1 MPVKLLIFP
10 FTLLLWYDIQ
20 RIYAQNSHF
29 TGTSKC
35 NHVSECN
42 ISFKQYCRLLQ
53 SRDLF
58 MYMYSSPLHP
68 RLTYFISYIQISYL
82 SISPLLGNKERYP
95 RFFRLVPDITQYFDG
110 YSAIL
115 KKFNW
120 RRVAV
125 IYYDDEFTL
134 NVCWTVCAY
143 VCACVLTCARVYVC
157 VLKACIITLVI
168 GMHLLCR
175 HNVGNNRI
183 GGYSGRIGWFL

>member
-1 MPVKLLIFP
+1 M
-10 FTLLLWYDIQ
+10 
-20 RIYAQNSHF
+20 
-29 TGTSKC
+29 
-35 NHVSECN
+35 SECN

-82 SISPLLGNKERYP
+82 SISPLLSNKERYP

-134 NVCWTVCAY
+134 NVCWTVCGYMCVCVRAY
-143 VCACVLTCARVYVC
+143 VRVC
-157 VLKACIITLVI
+157 VRVCVKACIVMHYPTLVI